1 MNNLNT
7 ETNKQPN
14 DYNSEP
20 VFYCKNCL
28 SLRIRTVPG
37 LENGEFCD
45 ECNSTNVGQCSIEEW
60 RAMYKAK
67 YGFDF
72 LEKEY

>member
-1 MNNLNT
+1 
-7 ETNKQPN
+7 
-14 DYNSEP
+14 
-20 VFYCKNCL
+20 
-28 SLRIRTVPG
+28 LRIRTVPG